1 MPGDDLRAARV
12 AKGLSRKQL
21 AALAGLHPDSVKYLF
36 TTSTCPNCKIAKQM
50 LAEAEEEYQLIDAEK
65 NPELVSRYGIMQAPT
80 LVVIE
85 GDETKKYV
93 NASNIQKYVEENE

>member
-1 MPGDDLRAARV
+1 M
-12 AKGLSRKQL
+12 
-21 AALAGLHPDSVKYLF
+21 KYLF

-80 LVVIE
+80 PVSYTHLISIKSLE
-85 GDETKKYV
+85 FIPQDIWEKIPLTG
-93 NASNIQKYVEENE
+93 

>member
-1 MPGDDLRAARV
+1 MDHSCLKKV
-12 AKGLSRKQL
+12 HSSIVTLSRDDVEIKPME
-21 AALAGLHPDSVKYLF
+21 GVKYLF